1 MKHSVGWTDSADIY
15 RELARKPAL
24 DAPWEIVA
32 PQALCEAYVAL
43 CQATGIAANNPL
55 LETVMDFTSPGT
67 LRDQDLIR
75 AVLRPLFDGSQE
87 GLDNAIHAVDLA
99 RARAL
104 VFPVKWNEPFGLV
117 VAEAM
122 ACGTPVIAYRRGSME
137 ELIKDGKSGFVIES
151 DIEKLV
157 EAMKRVD
164 QIDRSAVRKH
174 VEDHFSKERMVDEY
188 EKLYYALCKR

>member
-67 LRDQDLIR
+67 LLDQDLIR
-75 AVLRPLFDGSQE
+75 AVLRPLFDG
-87 GLDNAIHAVDLA
+87 
-99 RARAL
+99 
-104 VFPVKWNEPFGLV
+104 
-117 VAEAM
+117 
-122 ACGTPVIAYRRGSME
+122 
-137 ELIKDGKSGFVIES
+137 
-151 DIEKLV
+151 
-157 EAMKRVD
+157 
-164 QIDRSAVRKH
+164 
-174 VEDHFSKERMVDEY
+174 
-188 EKLYYALCKR
+188 